1 VGAPALL
8 TGARRAPR
16 GRPRGGPS
24 HLTGARRPSVAR
36 PSRARL
42 TPPSKV
48 ARPRAALASP
58 RHQRWRGQAAL
69 TSPRRCARA
78 AVGRVGKLRPECP
91 RRRRRGGRGS
101 WPGCEP
107 ASGRRS

>member
-8 TGARRAPR
+8 AGARRAPR

-42 TPPSKV
+42 TPPSKM
-48 ARPRAALASP
+48 A
-58 RHQRWRGQAAL
+58 HQAAL

-78 AVGRVGKLRPECP
+78 AVGRVGKLRPECL
-91 RRRRRGGRGS
+91 RRRRGGGRGS

-107 ASGRRS
+107 GSGRRW

>member
-48 ARPRAALASP
+48 ARPSRA
-58 RHQRWRGQAAL
+58 HL
-69 TSPRRCARA
+69 TPPMRS
-78 AVGRVGKLRPECP
+78 
-91 RRRRRGGRGS
+91 RRGWARGKAQTGV
-101 WPGCEP
+101 PTPP
-107 ASGRRS
+107 AAWGARFVAGV